1 MLKKRIWIF
10 ILAVFSLSALLFI
23 RQGLKQAGN
32 DEGGSIEKKSRI
44 LILAPHPD
52 DEAIACAGVI
62 QQALAG
68 GAEVKIA
75 YLTNGDHN
83 QVSFIVYEKRFT
95 LRRSEFIHMGE
106 VRMNE
111 AKKAMKLLGLDESNL
126 IFLGYPDFG
135 TFTMLRNYWNSAR
148 AYKSLLTRIS
158 SVPYKTDFSFGSPYT
173 GNNILR
179 DLKNVILNYQPDEIF
194 VSHPADV
201 NVDHKSLYIYLQVAL
216 ADLRNQIKLPKVYP
230 YLVHCAGWPL
240 PRHYHPELD
249 LEPPQRFSD
258 GQINWFKVYLTDEQL
273 KNKHRSILSYRSQTE
288 SAAFYLL
295 SFARKNELFG
305 DYTPVDLTQG
315 KDTHPISYS
324 LDNGDLLISIDKTKE
339 IVKNISTLS
348 YFFGYSYE
356 KPFAEMPKIMIV
368 TKYNRVK
375 VFNGPRR
382 ISPSEIKVDLLKEIL
397 VLRVPLKLLGEP
409 AFLFTSVKVYGSRS
423 LAYFSGFRKIIIKGG
438 SDGRAKISE
447 NK

>member
-1 MLKKRIWIF
+1 V
-10 ILAVFSLSALLFI
+10 VFGFGVFLFI
-23 RQGLKQAGN
+23 RQNAKQA
-32 DEGGSIEKKSRI
+32 DSKEGSLIKRKGRI
-44 LILAPHPD
+44 LILVPHPD

-62 QQALAG
+62 QEALAKG
-68 GAEVKIA
+68 SEVKIV

-83 QVSFIVYEKRFT
+83 QFSFIVYEKRFT

-135 TFTMLRNYWNSAR
+135 TFMILRNYWNDAR
-148 AYKSLLTRIS
+148 PYKSLLTRIS
-158 SVPYKTDFSFGSPYT
+158 SVPYKTNLSFGSSYI
-173 GNNILR
+173 GDNILR
-179 DLKNVILNYQPDEIF
+179 DLKNVILNYKPDEIF

-216 ADLRNQIKLPKVYP
+216 ADLKNQINAPKVYP
-230 YLVHCAGWPL
+230 YLVHCLGWPQ
-240 PRHYHPELD
+240 PRHYHPELGLD
-249 LEPPQRFSD
+249 APQEFSD
-258 GQINWFKVYLTDEQL
+258 GQIDWFKFYLTEGQL

-288 SAAFYLL
+288 SSAFYLL

-305 DYTPVDLTQG
+305 DYSPIDLTQD
-315 KDTHPISYS
+315 KNMYPINYS
-324 LDNGDLLISIDKTKE
+324 LDNGDLLISIDKPKE
-339 IVKNISTLS
+339 VIKHISTLS
-348 YFFGYSYE
+348 YLFSYSYK

-368 TKYNRVK
+368 SKYNKVK
-375 VFNGPRR
+375 IFNGPR
-382 ISPSEIKVDLLKEIL
+382 IINPEEVKIDLFNETL

-409 AFLFTSVKVYGSRS
+409 DFLFASVKVYGEQS

-438 SDGRAKISE
+438 SDGRTKISE
-447 NK
+447 DK